1 MAIVTELTRSDFT
14 DALRRDEYASWSY
27 QACHALYDYLEELS
41 EGIGEDIEFCPVAIR
56 CDWNEYSLEDFAND
70 YSNLKEEEETD
81 KEFAER
87 MQEERTTIIW
97 LDNTNIIAQAF

>member
-14 DALRRDEYASWSY
+14 DALRRDEYASWSH